1 MKYIN
6 IEKTHQNH
14 ECSNNN
20 GLYNLGKAKRHK
32 L

>member
-6 IEKTHQNH
+6 IEKTHQNN
-14 ECSNNN
+14 ECSINN
-20 GLYNLGKAKRHK
+20 GLYNLGEIECHK